1 MDSALIMTRVSA
13 QTLANKGFV
22 ELALIR
28 MMSPARMSCASR
40 TNKCVKRILED
51 CYRSSGWLAKS
62 SSVSGW
68 RGLPYS

>member
-1 MDSALIMTRVSA
+1 MATVSA

-40 TNKCVKRILED
+40 TTKLVKLII
-51 CYRSSGWLAKS
+51 
-62 SSVSGW
+62 SVI
-68 RGLPYS
+68 YSDIRRPIKL

>member
-13 QTLANKGFV
+13 QTRANKGFV

-40 TNKCVKRILED
+40 TTKFVKLII
-51 CYRSSGWLAKS
+51 
-62 SSVSGW
+62 SVV
-68 RGLPYS
+68 YSDIQRPIKL

>member
-13 QTLANKGFV
+13 QTRTNKGFV

-40 TNKCVKRILED
+40 TTKLVKLII
-51 CYRSSGWLAKS
+51 
-62 SSVSGW
+62 SVI
-68 RGLPYS
+68 YSDIRRPIKL